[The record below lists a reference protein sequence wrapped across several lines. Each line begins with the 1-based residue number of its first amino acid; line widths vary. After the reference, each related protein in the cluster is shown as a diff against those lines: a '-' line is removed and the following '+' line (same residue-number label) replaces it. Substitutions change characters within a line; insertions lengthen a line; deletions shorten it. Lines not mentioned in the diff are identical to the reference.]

1 MRGSRLPLSLAL
13 TLAFVLTACGS
24 DETPEPTPQPPPAS
38 AGIAA
43 GPGISIDEAIAFGS
57 AEPVLV
63 NGWLRAEGEEIRLCD
78 AMAESYPP
86 QCVGTSLL
94 VEGLKLEEVDGLTRA
109 GDVAWTEQTQLLGI
123 VADGKIKVSE
133 NAMA

>member
-1 MRGSRLPLSLAL
+1 MKPLLPFLLAV
-13 TLAFVLTACGS
+13 AFVAAACGS
-24 DETPEPTPQPPPAS
+24 DDATEPATQPPPAS

-63 NGWLRAEGEEIRLCD
+63 NGWIRSEGGEIRFCD

-86 QCVGTSLL
+86 QCVGTSLV
-94 VEGLKLEEVDGLTRA
+94 VEGVKLEEVDGLSRV
-109 GDVAWTEQTQLLGI
+109 GDVAWTEQTQLLGV
-123 VADGKIKVSE
+123 VADGKITVSE